1 MEVTDIYGS
10 KLVFF
15 DNIKTTNSTIEVYN
29 VIRNKSVYYVRY
41 YLHVDQLCDYNGI
54 VAEDVWFMDLRQQL
68 SNLYIQKHNQMLHR
82 YVNKL
87 VYISN
92 VLYNIEYCKDIMQ
105 VIFSY
110 VVLFIPEQH
119 YMTTI

>member
-1 MEVTDIYGS
+1 MEVTDTYGT

-29 VIRNKSVYYVRY
+29 VIRSKSVYYVRY
-41 YLHVDQLCDYNGI
+41 YLNVDQLCDYNGI
-54 VAEDVWFMDLRQQL
+54 VAEDVWFMNLRREL
-68 SNLYIQKHNQMLHR
+68 SNLYIKKHNQMLHH

-87 VYISN
+87 VHISN
-92 VLYNIEYCKDIMQ
+92 VLYNIEYCKDIMH

-110 VVLFIPEQH
+110 TILFIPQQH